1 MSELEQYTVTEEPEQ
16 EASRGAKRKKNKKE
30 KEKKPLWKEILSW
43 IFTILGAVAA
53 ALVIRSLIVEPVK
66 VDGESMLDTLNNG
79 EIMLVSKFDYS
90 STWLCLPWQSD
101 NAAQQMPRVTIGN
114 PKFLD
119 VVICRYPARGAAN
132 FVKRVVGMPGD
143 TVELRDGY
151 LYVNGEQAEEE
162 KDLINPEYRTKGM
175 SDGLTFDSVR
185 SKTILRYYLRCS
197 NRKVYRNIHL
207 P

>member
-1 MSELEQYTVTEEPEQ
+1 MSELEQNTVTEEAEK
-16 EASRGAKRKKNKKE
+16 EASLGSKRKKNKKE

-66 VDGESMLDTLNNG
+66 VDGESMLDTLNDG

-114 PKFLD
+114 PQFLD

-151 LYVNGEQAEEE
+151 LYVNGKQAEEE

-175 SDGLTFDSVR
+175 SAAAAA
-185 SKTILRYYLRCS
+185 
-197 NRKVYRNIHL
+197 N
-207 P
+207 